1 MESLTTSLLIVPLNS
16 SLNSLNTRL
25 MRSSIISLIQAN
37 SSRSTASPIIT
48 PFADLK
54 LPILRLRRAISTAI
68 GILNEILSH
77 SYYYPYLPR
86 NQGLQSSHLRRLSH
100 GAVLSKTDPQGVIPA
115 YLKLQRVQQLYGD
128 NGQAKL
134 GGRDQLLTLPPKG
147 P

>member
-1 MESLTTSLLIVPLNS
+1 MESLTTSLLIMPLNS
-16 SLNSLNTRL
+16 LLNSLNTRL

-37 SSRSTASPIIT
+37 SSRSIVSPVIT
-48 PFADLK
+48 LFADLK
-54 LPILRLRRAISTAI
+54 LPILRSRKAISTVI

-100 GAVLSKTDPQGVIPA
+100 GAVLSKTDLLGVIPA
-115 YLKLQRVQQLYGD
+115 YLKLQQVQQLYGD
-128 NGQAKL
+128 NGQVKL
-134 GGRDQLLTLPPKG
+134 GVRDQLLTPPLKD